1 MIETESRP
9 YRVAVLDL
17 NAGHPNQGMR
27 CISEVVYRW
36 AEENNIEILYDVYD
50 VRVKNELPDTSY
62 DMYISSGGPGDPLSS
77 RFDDWDINW
86 NKWLRNI
93 IRWNENPQ
101 NLTKK
106 FVFLICHSFQLASR
120 YFNAGLI
127 CKRKST
133 SFGIFPIHL
142 MPDAIG
148 DPVFEQ
154 LNNPFYAVD
163 SRDFQLIQ
171 PNLKLLHEIGA
182 TITCIEKER
191 PHIPYERA
199 VMSIRFNDYIFGT
212 QFHPE
217 ADAAGMTKH
226 FQSEDKRA
234 TVIKNYGE
242 AKLSSMLE
250 HLDDPDKIYWTN
262 KTLIPNFLNVAYNH
276 LMVEELMEAE

>member
-106 FVFLICHSFQLASR
+106 IR
-120 YFNAGLI
+120 
-127 CKRKST
+127 
-133 SFGIFPIHL
+133 FPHL
-142 MPDAIG
+142 
-148 DPVFEQ
+148 
-154 LNNPFYAVD
+154 
-163 SRDFQLIQ
+163 S
-171 PNLKLLHEIGA
+171 LLSISQQILQCRSYLQKKVHLLW
-182 TITCIEKER
+182 
-191 PHIPYERA
+191 HIPY
-199 VMSIRFNDYIFGT
+199 SS
-212 QFHPE
+212 
-217 ADAAGMTKH
+217 DA
-226 FQSEDKRA
+226 
-234 TVIKNYGE
+234 
-242 AKLSSMLE
+242 
-250 HLDDPDKIYWTN
+250 
-262 KTLIPNFLNVAYNH
+262 
-276 LMVEELMEAE
+276 